1 MWDAQIPHDTSHFWS
16 QKRVDNVL
24 VNGMTRVAIKY
35 QGLCMPV
42 CTSDF
47 WNAKW
52 GLLVTNIVTS
62 KSSNVRCTIDG
73 PDPLEGS

>member
-1 MWDAQIPHDTSHFWS
+1 MWDAQIPHDISHFWS
-16 QKRVDNVL
+16 QKRVHNVL
-24 VNGMTRVAIKY
+24 VNGMT
-35 QGLCMPV
+35 V

>member
-1 MWDAQIPHDTSHFWS
+1 
-16 QKRVDNVL
+16 
-24 VNGMTRVAIKY
+24 
-35 QGLCMPV
+35 MPV
-42 CTSDF
+42 CTSAF